1 MGSKLRTAS
10 WILLT
15 LLGALTLLGS
25 LASVSVAYFADA
37 ENDVI
42 GAGMTTLAELTADRQ
57 DVEVALRARRGT
69 AAAFGVGYAVLFL
82 ILVLVPYRRGEVWAW
97 WAILSGTIV
106 TSGII
111 LLRVPT
117 IDTNLGLVAATAPL
131 GVVVLALVMDASRLR
146 G

>member
-15 LLGALTLLGS
+15 LLGTLTLLGS
-25 LASVSVAYFADA
+25 LASVTVAYFADA

-57 DVEVALRARRGT
+57 DVQVALRARRGT
-69 AAAFGVGYAVLFL
+69 AAAYGVGYAVLFL
-82 ILVLVPYRRGEVWAW
+82 ILVLIPYRRGEVWAW
-97 WAILSGTIV
+97 WAILVGTLL
-106 TSGII
+106 SAGII

-117 IDTNLGLVAATAPL
+117 LDTNLGLVAATAPL
-131 GVVVLALVMDASRLR
+131 GVVVLALVMDAGRLR
-146 G
+146 S